1 MAEDCRLRDDYSSED
16 DDEDFGDED
25 CPVIKFC

>member
-1 MAEDCRLRDDYSSED
+1 MAEDCLRDDYSSED